1 MRLAQPLRGLI
12 PMLLDASTLPPIE
25 PPAPVGAIVHGTR
38 LFECPHVTAAERS
51 YSKTLLE
58 GKTTSDTLTIGNI
71 APEVDEPLN
80 WTITEAVSD
89 CATPSDLP
97 WVSTSA
103 TSGSVASA
111 GGSQNVS
118 LNFNTAGI
126 SGNTTVTGVLCLAS
140 NDAGE
145 ALITIPVSLSIRSLR
160 ADIAAVRAAVASHSP
175 LASTH
180 ANRALI
186 AALAALDRALEA
198 GNWDDGVRPDEA
210 GGRTVFDA
218 LVRATRELN
227 KIGEPWSQSA
237 IDSLVAAGREIAV
250 VAIEEAPAGPNKV
263 KALQELHHGDVRVN
277 AEPKL
282 ESYRRAWALVREGS
296 STDVS

>member
-1 MRLAQPLRGLI
+1 M
-12 PMLLDASTLPPIE
+12 
-25 PPAPVGAIVHGTR
+25 
-38 LFECPHVTAAERS
+38 
-51 YSKTLLE
+51 
-58 GKTTSDTLTIGNI
+58 
-71 APEVDEPLN
+71 
-80 WTITEAVSD
+80 
-89 CATPSDLP
+89 
-97 WVSTSA
+97 
-103 TSGSVASA
+103 ASA

-118 LNFNTAGI
+118 LDFNTAGI